1 MILTQNASTH
11 ISEWEVEGKL
21 TWAVNVKS
29 QRGSSNMGK
38 GSVTVV
44 LGDKQYTDSFDVEMF
59 VDQRYGGIM
68 FNTTGGQS
76 SCPHEAN
83 TVPIFNPKLEVTTES
98 IHVLPDDEIIFN
110 VTLQNQQD
118 FSGTFELFPS
128 NVQNIGGLSLS
139 LNGAPF
145 SLPQLYF
152 DVGSKPVHTLLT
164 VKRGPS
170 LYEYP
175 TIDISARPICSANTG
190 VPIPSEDSSEY
201 GSATL
206 YNGENSLVFV
216 SPCPMVTWADDLA
229 INRRFIMNSQ
239 SEPSASAFEDP
250 FGYLKVVIHNPMYTQ
265 GLTIQDLVNPE
276 VSRLQYVKLFY
287 KYKGGG
293 DMAEWQTAFGKDSR
307 DDDTIVELDYT
318 SNTNEDNYGYSSMLW
333 KVPIKNGHIEEGEYN
348 IRVQSECSRSSTG
361 NSRFDQHS
369 TLIISGVVDVT
380 PPKLYGPVFP
390 TALRVSVGEEIRME
404 WTESIA
410 CSDYYKFNLTIQLQS
425 TQGLLNFDQQNDEV
439 QMVCD
444 QRSLSFRFYPEAQL
458 LPGNTANFIA
468 TVYNVTDLF
477 GNVANAVNMTKTITT
492 TTSEAGTSTRFRL
505 LSRASICDT
514 STKTLMN
521 EAADKLEFMIHD
533 ALGLSE
539 DSNRIIVE
547 RVKCGINEGGDQ
559 EVWADVRIQPSQPGL
574 ENINDETS
582 LELFYRLF
590 SYSQEESKQSGLGK
604 RRRLQISKMHLI
616 QDEDALLEAR
626 SVSSIANTAEAV
638 PDRDDVLQLLAMR
651 METLVEQQEESKLRQ
666 KESELRQ
673 KESERGQ
680 NLLITALGIM
690 CFILSLLLCVAIG
703 LLLLK
708 KQSKH
713 TADEEA
719 HPWSADVGLR
729 HV

>member
-1 MILTQNASTH
+1 
-11 ISEWEVEGKL
+11 
-21 TWAVNVKS
+21 
-29 QRGSSNMGK
+29 MGK

-83 TVPIFNPKLEVTTES
+83 TVPIFNPKLEVTTKS
-98 IHVLPDDEIIFN
+98 IHVLPDDEIIFD
-110 VTLQNQQD
+110 VMLQNQQD

-128 NVQNIGGLSLS
+128 NVQNRGGLSLS

-152 DVGSKPVHTLLT
+152 GVDSKPVHTLLT

-175 TIDISARPICSANTG
+175 TIDIRARPICSANTG
-190 VPIPSEDSSEY
+190 VPMPSEDSSEY

-206 YNGENSLVFV
+206 YNGVSSLVFV

-293 DMAEWQTAFGKDSR
+293 DMAEWQTAFGKASP

-333 KVPIKNGHIEEGEYN
+333 RVPIKNGHIEEGEYN
-348 IRVQSECSRSSTG
+348 IRVQSECSSSSTG

-404 WTESIA
+404 WTESIT
-410 CSDYYKFNLTIQLQS
+410 CSDYYKFNLIIQLQS
-425 TQGLLNFDQQNDEV
+425 TEGLLNFDQNDEDVV

-444 QRSLSFRFYPEAQL
+444 QRSLSFRFYPEAHL
-458 LPGNTANFIA
+458 LPKNKAEANFIA

-477 GNVANAVNMTKTITT
+477 GNVANAINMTKTITA
-492 TTSEAGTSTRFRL
+492 TTSQASTSTRFRL

-514 STKTLMN
+514 STKSLMN

-574 ENINDETS
+574 KNINRETS

-590 SYSQEESKQSGLGK
+590 GYSQKESKQSGLGK
-604 RRRLQISKMHLI
+604 RRRLEISKMHLI
-616 QDEDALLEAR
+616 RDEDVLLEAR
-626 SVSSIANTAEAV
+626 SVVSSTTNRAEAV
-638 PDRDDVLQLLAMR
+638 SDRDDVLQLLVMR
-651 METLVEQQEESKLRQ
+651 METLVEQQEESKLRH
-666 KESELRQ
+666 

-690 CFILSLLLCVAIG
+690 CFILSLLLCVTIG

-713 TADEEA
+713 TVDEEA
-719 HPWSADVGLR
+719 HPCSADVGLR